1 MISLTLNTKKCMAEL
16 LLRETFDSFL
26 FIEGSVTTFN
36 KFTIDG
42 YIHSDFYEDDA
53 PAEPYSV
60 WKSLRE
66 FVFSIIKG
74 KRTPLDFHFVFSL
87 SADAVRTLITD
98 NNLDFQPESVQ
109 GLCLNFR
116 FDGSTLTCVT
126 GTSLKI
132 FTLDKSLDHAFD
144 KWVEKF
150 FTEHGIEYDVDL

>member
-1 MISLTLNTKKCMAEL
+1 MAEL

-42 YIHSDFYEDDA
+42 YIHKDFYDKYTTQEV
-53 PAEPYSV
+53 YSV

-87 SADAVRTLITD
+87 SEDMIRMLIED
-98 NNLDFQPESVQ
+98 HQLDFQPESVQ
-109 GLCLNFR
+109 GLYLNFR
-116 FDGSTLTCVT
+116 YDGSTLTCVT
-126 GTSLKI
+126 GTSLKV

-144 KWVEKF
+144 KWVEQF
-150 FTEHGIEYDVDL
+150 FTEHEIEYDVAL

>member
-42 YIHSDFYEDDA
+42 YIHSDFYDEET
-53 PAEPYSV
+53 PAEPYSA

-87 SADAVRTLITD
+87 SADAVRTLITE
-98 NNLDFQPESVQ
+98 NELDFQPESVQ
-109 GLCLNFR
+109 GLYLNFR
-116 FDGSTLTCVT
+116 YDGSTLTCVT
-126 GTSLKI
+126 GTSLKV

-150 FTEHGIEYDVDL
+150 FAEHEIEYDVAL

>member
-53 PAEPYSV
+53 PAESYSS

-87 SADAVRTLITD
+87 SADAVRTLIAE
-98 NNLDFQPESVQ
+98 NALDFQPESVQ
-109 GLCLNFR
+109 GLYLNFR

-126 GTSLKI
+126 GTSLKV
-132 FTLDKSLDHAFD
+132 FTLDKSLDHTFD
-144 KWVEKF
+144 KWVENF
-150 FTEHGIEYDVDL
+150 FTEHGIEYNIAL

>member
-36 KFTIDG
+36 TFTIDG
-42 YIHSDFYEDDA
+42 YIHKDFYDEDT
-53 PAEPYSV
+53 PQKVYSS

-87 SADAVRTLITD
+87 SADAVRTLITE
-98 NNLDFQPESVQ
+98 NALDFQPESVQ
-109 GLCLNFR
+109 GLYLNFR
-116 FDGSTLTCVT
+116 YDGSTLTCVT
-126 GTSLKI
+126 GTSLKV
-132 FTLDKSLDHAFD
+132 FTLDKSLDYAFD
-144 KWVEKF
+144 KWVEQF
-150 FTEHGIEYDVDL
+150 FTEHDIEYNTDL

>member
-42 YIHSDFYEDDA
+42 YIHSDFYEENA

-87 SADAVRTLITD
+87 SADAVRTLITE
-98 NNLDFQPESVQ
+98 NALDFQPESVQ
-109 GLCLNFR
+109 GLYLN
-116 FDGSTLTCVT
+116 
-126 GTSLKI
+126 
-132 FTLDKSLDHAFD
+132 LDRKS
-144 KWVEKF
+144 V
-150 FTEHGIEYDVDL
+150 V